1 MVNIGIIQL
10 CQYDRLG
17 AARRNQQIL
26 DHVTSLLCKV
36 SDVHGS
42 KIDLVC
48 LPELWYTKVVKDFEK
63 EFKVII
69 DSARDYDLT
78 VIPGA
83 FKEKIYDDTYVSCP
97 VVTPSG
103 SILGRQFKIHLF
115 GQQRK
120 TLRRGSKIEVFDIGK
135 LKFSVPICYDLVFP
149 EIARTAVRKGA
160 DLLFFPSKIPKT
172 GIYPWHLY
180 LQVRALENRTPVIA
194 SNVCGGLFGGRSIIV
209 DLEYDKN
216 TDIAIPKVKTGA
228 AVKEQIII
236 VHIDL
241 KKSRQMR
248 QRRFAN
254 SLITS

>member
-1 MVNIGIIQL
+1 MVSIGLIQL
-10 CQYDRLG
+10 RQYDILG
-17 AARRNQQIL
+17 ATRRNQLIL
-26 DHVTSLLCKV
+26 EHLRRLFCKV
-36 SDVHGS
+36 SDMHGS

-48 LPELWYTKVVKDFEK
+48 LPELWYTKVVRDFER
-63 EFKVII
+63 EFKIII

-83 FKEKIYDDTYVSCP
+83 FKEKICDNTYVSCP

-120 TLRRGSKIEVFDIGK
+120 TLRQGSKMEVFDIGK

-209 DLEYDKN
+209 DLEYDES
-216 TDIAIPKVKTGA
+216 TDIAIPKIKTGA
-228 AVKEQIII
+228 AAKEQIII

-254 SLITS
+254 SFPTN